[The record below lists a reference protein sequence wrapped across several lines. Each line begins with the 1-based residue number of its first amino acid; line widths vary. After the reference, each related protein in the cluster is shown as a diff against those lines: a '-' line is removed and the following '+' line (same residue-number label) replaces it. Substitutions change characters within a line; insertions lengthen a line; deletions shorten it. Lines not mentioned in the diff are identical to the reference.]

1 MNRFTVALL
10 AVSLLVMSG
19 CNGRRILHGSGKHYT
34 KRAATTSCATA
45 GPGLNV
51 WFVKSKASGLDM
63 VSVVRKVSRQDRLQQ
78 SVQELLEGPDADEER
93 AGLGTEIP
101 RGTILL
107 GMSRKGNDIEINLSR
122 RFASGGGS
130 TSFLARLEQL
140 RKTVSVPAGANDV
153 YLSVEGKRLN
163 VEEGEGIE
171 IHQPINR

>member
-1 MNRFTVALL
+1 VVL
-10 AVSLLVMSG
+10 SG
-19 CNGRRILHGSGKHYT
+19 CNGRRILHGSGKHYA
-34 KRAATTSCATA
+34 KRTASTSCATGA

-51 WFVKSKASGLDM
+51 WFVKSKASGLEM
-63 VSVVRKVSRQDRLQQ
+63 VSVIRKASRQDLLQQ
-78 SVQELLEGPDADEER
+78 SVQELLEGPDAEEER

-122 RFASGGGS
+122 RFAAGGGS
-130 TSFLARLEQL
+130 TSFLARLDQL
-140 RKTVSVPAGANDV
+140 RKTVSAPAGSNDV